1 MLDGKLYRYLIPVV
15 GIIDVQTRLKVA
27 PGAQRRPYLSGTA
40 KAWVRRLDNGFFR
53 SLAGGL
59 PTIETSLTRG
69 PDRIIR
75 FGNLRLN
82 APLIQLSGQGMRR
95 ADGSFVIEATGRQN
109 TYGALRLSRSEEHT
123 SELQSLM
130 RISSAVLCLKK

>member
-1 MLDGKLYRYLIPVV
+1 MI
-15 GIIDVQTRLKVA
+15 
-27 PGAQRRPYLSGTA
+27 RRPPRSTRTDTLFPYTTL
-40 KAWVRRLDNGFFR
+40 FR
-53 SLAGGL
+53 SL
-59 PTIETSLTRG
+59 ETSLTRG

-109 TYGALRLSRSEEHT
+109 TYGALRLSLDGPISRPKVDLLLARPHLGANLANVAIALDPEAEGWRSEEHT

-130 RISSAVLCLKK
+130 RISYAVFCLK